1 MNIADLT
8 RQGKTFGV
16 ANQDAVA
23 ITAALAT
30 TYTGLVIQNKLKS
43 FMDVIVLGCS
53 YSIGIAVP
61 TATALGLMR
70 GTMSADISTNTITA
84 YNRYNRSLTSGA
96 VVASG
101 GATIGTPTLEE
112 LLASAWVEATTAGS
126 LSQPNYVP
134 LDGRYVLKPG
144 EFLAFYS
151 KAANSA
157 AFLFSFLW
165 AEVPLDGGY

>member
-1 MNIADLT
+1 MDIAKLT
-8 RQGKTFGV
+8 REGKVYGV
-16 ANQDAVA
+16 ANQAAVA

-43 FMDVIVLGCS
+43 FCDAIVLGCS
-53 YSIGIAVP
+53 YGIGEAVP

-70 GTMSADISTNTITA
+70 GTMSADIATNTITA
-84 YNRYNRSLTSGA
+84 YNRYNRGITSGA

-112 LLASAWVEATTAGS
+112 LLATAWTEATTAGS
-126 LSQPNYVP
+126 LSQPNFVP

-151 KAANSA
+151 AAANAA

-165 AEVPLDGGY
+165 AEIPLYEGN